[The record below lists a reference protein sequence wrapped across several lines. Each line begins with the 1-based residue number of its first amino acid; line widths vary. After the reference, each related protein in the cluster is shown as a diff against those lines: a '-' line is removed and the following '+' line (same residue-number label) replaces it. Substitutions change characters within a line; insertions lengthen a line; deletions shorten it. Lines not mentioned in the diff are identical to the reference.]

1 MCNILGGKWKKT
13 VTLCNVRKNLQY
25 MNRLFNAKIEPGSF
39 LLLAL
44 VLAATVFLMWTSRNG
59 IVIMVMLLLMVVM
72 IERVI
77 HTNYTVTHDGKLII
91 HTGRFSK
98 DKMVELSQVKGV
110 ERMAGMCM
118 FGKALR
124 TFVVIEC
131 FDGRVF
137 SLIPREEEKFLKCV
151 RQRLDE
157 N

>member
-1 MCNILGGKWKKT
+1 MEKNSNF
-13 VTLCNVRKNLQY
+13 VQRRKILQY

-59 IVIMVMLLLMVVM
+59 IVIMVMLLLMLVM
-72 IERVI
+72 IERII
-77 HTNYTVTHDGKLII
+77 HTNYTVTSDGKLII

-98 DKMVELSQVKGV
+98 DKRVDLSQVRSA
-110 ERMAGMCM
+110 ERMAGIRL

-131 FDGRVF
+131 YDGRVF
-137 SLIPREEEKFLKCV
+137 SLIPKEEEKFLKCV
-151 RQRLDE
+151 RQRLDA

>member
-1 MCNILGGKWKKT
+1 MEKNSNF
-13 VTLCNVRKNLQY
+13 VQRRKILQY
-25 MNRLFNAKIEPGSF
+25 MNRLFNAKIEPGSL

-59 IVIMVMLLLMVVM
+59 IVIMVMLLLMLVM

-77 HTNYTVTHDGKLII
+77 HTNYTVTSDGKLII

-98 DKMVELSQVKGV
+98 DKTVDLSQVRGA
-110 ERMAGMCM
+110 ERMAGIRL

-131 FDGRVF
+131 YDGRVF
-137 SLIPREEEKFLKCV
+137 SLIPKEEDKFLKYV
-151 RQRLDE
+151 RQRLDA